1 MHWLTTLECHAE
13 DHIAEDHI
21 EGERIRAVTG
31 YQPLEAEYII
41 SPTKSVLKELLY
53 GPTLNSQQCD
63 SKIAM
68 SSRLRRERRRSKPAP
83 FSGIAYLGP
92 PNMKL
97 TPPEYRKLFRLLL
110 FPVTKELK
118 FGMRVKK

>member
-1 MHWLTTLECHAE
+1 MT
-13 DHIAEDHI
+13 
-21 EGERIRAVTG
+21 R

-41 SPTKSVLKELLY
+41 SPTKSALKELLY
-53 GPTLNSQQCD
+53 GPTLNNQQCDD

-68 SSRLRRERRRSKPAP
+68 SSRLRRERRRSKPVP